1 MEGEDAD
8 VDPEVGE
15 EVGPGTTDEQRS
27 VKLRSADSLH
37 TGSRVQARRGSCMG
51 DQLGFTRGNR
61 EKLTSWVNCEWCSLC
76 GSTSTV
82 TESEADG
89 GAWTENLKGLGVSK

>member
-1 MEGEDAD
+1 
-8 VDPEVGE
+8 
-15 EVGPGTTDEQRS
+15 
-27 VKLRSADSLH
+27 
-37 TGSRVQARRGSCMG
+37 MG

-89 GAWTENLKGLGVSK
+89 GAWTENLKGFGVSK